1 MEPGRKT
8 SIRTVHRSACSIVVA
23 LIVVASVPVIN
34 AAPTTTAVVQG
45 RDRRD
50 ATQHVPVQELHGEDE
65 GKEGEEDHGASG

>member
-1 MEPGRKT
+1 MAPGRKT

-23 LIVVASVPVIN
+23 LIVVASVHVIN

-50 ATQHVPVQELHGEDE
+50 ATQQERLVPHAREQE
-65 GKEGEEDHGASG
+65 AQW